1 MIKNSLVFY
10 ILFLLGSSF
19 AQELEILSSGDQ
31 NYKQIDPTNITT
43 EYLYFQTGTTL
54 DSIQI
59 EDIKSV
65 IIENES
71 DIPLF
76 VKGIF
81 GTAYLSLFYYMLE
94 YMYREAPFTIPQFT
108 GVFSVFTITGIGTGI
123 LYGKLIN
130 AGPKEQLCY
139 DFSTKPLNKKYTI
152 LKQIISNN
160 TQSVIL
166 QIS

>member
-10 ILFLLGSSF
+10 ILFLLSSSF
-19 AQELEILSSGDQ
+19 AQELEILSSGNQ

-43 EYLYFQTGTTL
+43 EFLYFQAGTSL

-65 IIENES
+65 IIENRS

-81 GTAYLSLFYYMLE
+81 GTAYFSLFYYMLE
-94 YMYREAPFTIPQFT
+94 YMYKEAPFTIPQFA
-108 GVFSVFTITGIGTGI
+108 GVFSVFILTGTGAGI
-123 LYGKLIN
+123 IYGKIIN
-130 AGPKEQLCY
+130 SYPKEKTSY
-139 DFSTKPLNKKYTI
+139 DFSTMPVKEKYTI
-152 LKQIISNN
+152 LKQILTNN
-160 TQSVIL
+160 KASFHKTA
-166 QIS
+166 